1 SILRYL
7 GCTAFAHE
15 TAAAC
20 GGDDNAA
27 RNSMAPAD
35 FSRPSDVLPRAARG
49 LAPNSGPLQRV
60 RAVAGFIK
68 SGAKLGRQLAAAEC
82 EASSRLASRLG
93 MSEGIRGGLQHVFTR
108 WDGHGTPPTAGE
120 DIPLTVRIVHLAHI
134 AELFHGLVGADGTFD
149 MVRARSG
156 RDLDPRLAE
165 LFLAEGPALLECIEG
180 QQSVWDAVLDAEPE
194 PRRSLSSQHV
204 DALAAAFADFG
215 DLKSVFL
222 LGHSRGVSELAE

>member
-1 SILRYL
+1 MLAGLSLATDLGNNFPLEKALRTCLLATTLGRALHLTDGELADVYYLSILRYL

-20 GGDDNAA
+20 GGDDNAV

-35 FSRPSDVLPRAARG
+35 FSRPSDVLTRAVRG

-108 WDGHGTPPTAGE
+108 WDGHG
-120 DIPLTVRIVHLAHI
+120 
-134 AELFHGLVGADGTFD
+134 
-149 MVRARSG
+149 
-156 RDLDPRLAE
+156 
-165 LFLAEGPALLECIEG
+165 
-180 QQSVWDAVLDAEPE
+180 
-194 PRRSLSSQHV
+194 
-204 DALAAAFADFG
+204 
-215 DLKSVFL
+215 
-222 LGHSRGVSELAE
+222 